1 MAEDELRRVIEPFQ
15 QADTSTAR
23 RFGGTGLGLSICRD
37 LIHLLGGVFMYASAP
52 GRGTIFLFAIPC
64 TVLQQQDAG
73 GAGGAPLL
81 GPAPLRPATLA
92 PPAAHITERRSAPN
106 TPRTSASPSDA
117 TSDAAPTAPVAPAA
131 VTAVTSPTAP
141 APRQEASASSLR
153 GRVVMVADDNPVNI
167 QVVRRQ
173 LYELGCKCIAAS
185 NGEECVELVRQAL
198 LPGQSKAVPRPDVI
212 LMDINMPVMDGVQA
226 TAAIRAFE
234 QELATADEGAGE
246 GDGDGEGGGGGAP
259 HKPVL
264 IVGLSADDPV
274 ELQRSHESTLSLDT
288 FLRKP
293 VTLADLRQC
302 LESLLAPL
310 PAPEPGDAGH

>member
-1 MAEDELRRVIEPFQ
+1 MTEDELRRVIEPFQ

-23 RFGGTGLGLSICRD
+23 RFGGTGLGLSICRE

-64 TVLQQQDAG
+64 TVMQQQDAG
-73 GAGGAPLL
+73 GAGAAPLL

-92 PPAAHITERRSAPN
+92 PPAAHVTGRRSEPS
-106 TPRTSASPSDA
+106 TPRTSASPPDA
-117 TSDAAPTAPVAPAA
+117 TSNDAPAA
-131 VTAVTSPTAP
+131 PGAATAGPAAPAALTAATSPAAP
-141 APRQEASASSLR
+141 APRQEAAAASLR

-173 LYELGCKCIAAS
+173 LDELGCKCIAAS

-226 TAAIRAFE
+226 TAAIRALE
-234 QELATADEGAGE
+234 QELAVADEGAGE
-246 GDGDGEGGGGGAP
+246 GEGGAP
-259 HKPVL
+259 HRPVL
-264 IVGLSADDPV
+264 IVGLSADDPAD
-274 ELQRSHESTLSLDT
+274 LQRSHEGTLSLDT

-302 LESLLAPL
+302 LESLLAP
-310 PAPEPGDAGH
+310 PAPADAGP